1 MDTLFVLGVIGTFT
15 GLARP
20 LPQFVR
26 LLRIRDAHGV
36 SLDTAVT
43 SFVVSSAWATYGVLA
58 DRAAVALASGLSAAV
73 FVLIAL
79 LALRLGRK
87 VTELRAAP
95 IWLVAV
101 VSASAVAGAAGLGVV
116 LVVGAL
122 VANLPQVIVS
132 FRERDL
138 SGLSP
143 STWALTASDGAT
155 WFLYGL
161 VTRDLPIFVNNFFQ
175 LSTSL
180 MILARRQLWKRRV
193 VHLASSSAS
202 DAPVRCH

>member
-1 MDTLFVLGVIGTFT
+1 MDLAVGLGAIGIFT

-26 LLRIRDAHGV
+26 LLKIRDAHGV
-36 SLDTAVT
+36 SLDTAAT
-43 SFVVSSAWATYGVLA
+43 SCVVSSAWATYGVLA
-58 DRAAVALASGLSAAV
+58 DHGAVVLASGLSAAL

-79 LALRLGRK
+79 LALSLGRH
-87 VTELRAAP
+87 VSELRAAP
-95 IWLVAV
+95 IWLVTV
-101 VSASAVAGAAGLGVV
+101 VAASALAGAAGLGVV

-122 VANLPQVIVS
+122 VANLPQVIVV

-138 SGLSP
+138 SGLSL

-155 WFLYGL
+155 WCLYGL
-161 VTRDLPIFVNNFFQ
+161 VTVDLPILVNNFFQ

-180 MILARRQLWKRRV
+180 TIVARQRLWQRRV
-193 VHLASSSAS
+193 VQAEAS
-202 DAPVRCH
+202 